1 MEKTRYSDYYLEV
14 KDSSGNVRGALTV
27 STCWELAHKTSG
39 RKVYSWNQV
48 EDLNTAAPMQPV
60 STSSNEVPR

>member
-27 STCWELAHKTSG
+27 STC
-39 RKVYSWNQV
+39 
-48 EDLNTAAPMQPV
+48 
-60 STSSNEVPR
+60 